1 MTPAAESR
9 FITLGMGA
17 CQCGRAVFI
26 MALIQIILETAF
38 EHAKTQR
45 RKKIQIDVEQAG
57 ITGQVNG
64 LI

>member
-1 MTPAAESR
+1 
-9 FITLGMGA
+9 
-17 CQCGRAVFI
+17 

-57 ITGQVNG
+57 ITVQVNG